1 MSNLE
6 RDTRRMIRNL
16 NLAGLATIVILIGGI
31 GGWAATA
38 HLSGAVI
45 ASGSIVV
52 ESNLKR
58 VQHPTGGVV
67 GQILIKEGDPV
78 EEGQVVIRLD
88 ETIPRAMLGIVR
100 SQLDELTA
108 RQTRLLTERDGSDDL
123 TFPADL
129 LRRRSEPG
137 LTTAMAGEEKLFEA
151 RRSARTGQRSQLRE
165 RLAQINE
172 EVQGLSAQREAKANE
187 IDLIGQELKGV
198 AELYEKKLVS
208 IMRYMALRRD
218 QQKLQ
223 GDHGQLGADI
233 ARARARIAETEL
245 QIIQL
250 DQDFRTEVLK
260 DLRDTEG
267 KIGELRERVTA
278 AEDQLQRIEIR
289 APQAGIV
296 HQLAVHT
303 IGGVIKNGDTIM
315 SIVPR
320 LDELIVEA
328 RVAPQDIDQIALGA
342 QVAVRI
348 MAGNQRTTPTV
359 AGVLIHISADL
370 TREPGTAT
378 QPSQAFF
385 LVRVSLPKDSVKQLG
400 DFRLL
405 PGMPA
410 EAFIETG
417 TRTPLDYLIRPLQEQ
432 IARTFRER

>member
-1 MSNLE
+1 MSDVE
-6 RDTRRMIRNL
+6 RDTRRMIRKL
-16 NLAGLATIVILIGGI
+16 NLAGLATIGLLIGGI

-38 HLSGAVI
+38 QLASAVI
-45 ASGSIVV
+45 APGSIVV

-67 GQILIKEGDPV
+67 GQILVKEGDTV

-88 ETIPRAMLGIVR
+88 ETVPRAMLGIVR
-100 SQLDELTA
+100 SQLDELVA
-108 RQTRLLTERDGSDDL
+108 RQTRLLAERDLSENL
-123 TFPADL
+123 TFPDDL

-137 LTTAMAGEEKLFEA
+137 LGTAMAGEEKLFEA
-151 RRSARTGQRSQLRE
+151 RRSARTGQRAQLRE

-172 EVQGLSAQREAKANE
+172 EVQGLSAQRAAKANE

-198 AELYEKKLVS
+198 TELYEKKLVS
-208 IMRYMALRRD
+208 IVRYMALQRD

-233 ARARARIAETEL
+233 ARARGRIAETEL

-260 DLRDTEG
+260 DLRDAEG
-267 KIGELRERVTA
+267 KIGELRERFTA
-278 AEDQLQRIEIR
+278 AEDQLQRVEIR

-303 IGGVIKNGDTIM
+303 IGGVIKTGDTIL

-328 RVAPQDIDQIALGA
+328 RVSPQDIDQIALGA
-342 QVAVRI
+342 PVAVRI

-359 AGVLIHISADL
+359 AGVLIHVSADL
-370 TREPGTAT
+370 TREPGNGT
-378 QPSQAFF
+378 QPSQAYFS
-385 LVRVSLPKDSVKQLG
+385 VRVSLPKESVKQLG
-400 DFRLL
+400 DLRLV

-410 EAFIETG
+410 EAFIATG
-417 TRTPLDYLIRPLQEQ
+417 TRSPLEYLIRPLQEQ